1 MSILEALPVFARAL
15 LLLGCREQQ
24 TRQNSPYIKNLPRLV
39 DIHAAMP
46 FEEVV
51 RYISQEL
58 SDSIINAA
66 KAQHEGPEPVNGRQ
80 DSPQPDVSKRMVPMT
95 SVDRESGNRF
105 VETKCSK
112 WAKKYGC
119 ACESRSC

>member
-66 KAQHEGPEPVNGRQ
+66 KAQHEGFPTARCVQTYGPHDIGGQRVRQ
-80 DSPQPDVSKRMVPMT
+80 PFCRDQMLKMGQEIRVRVRIT
-95 SVDRESGNRF
+95 IVL
-105 VETKCSK
+105 T
-112 WAKKYGC
+112 
-119 ACESRSC
+119 